1 MTMPMKSIKTMMAQS
16 RSLGESISGWKRSTT
31 CCGIWARVMK
41 KPTAEA
47 VATMNMTTAVVLAA
61 LALTRMSSRT
71 ESSR

>member
-1 MTMPMKSIKTMMAQS
+1 MPMKSMKTMMAQS
-16 RSLGESISGWKRSTT
+16 RSFGESMRGLKNSTT
-31 CCGIWARVMK
+31 CCGIWAMVMK

-61 LALTRMSSRT
+61 EALTRMSWRR